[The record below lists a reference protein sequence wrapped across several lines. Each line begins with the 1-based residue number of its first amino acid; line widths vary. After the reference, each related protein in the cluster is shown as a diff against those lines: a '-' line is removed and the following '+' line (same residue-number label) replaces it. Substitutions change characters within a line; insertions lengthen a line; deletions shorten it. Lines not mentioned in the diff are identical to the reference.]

1 MSKLLAVR
9 IPEDLIRELHNLR
22 KLRGTVISHFV
33 TEAITEK
40 MAEMKEEET
49 DIALIASRK
58 HESSMSEKEWI
69 KNLKRKGISV

>member
-9 IPEDLIRELHNLR
+9 IPEELIGELHNLR

-40 MAEMKEEET
+40 MAEMKEESA
-49 DIALIASRK
+49 DIALITSRK
-58 HESSMSEKEWI
+58 HETAMSEKEWN
-69 KNLKRKGISV
+69 KRLKHKGINV

>member
-9 IPEDLIRELHNLR
+9 IPEDLIGELHNLR

-40 MAEMKEEET
+40 MAEMKEET
-49 DIALIASRK
+49 ADIALITARK
-58 HESSMSEKEWI
+58 HESSVSEKEWN
-69 KNLKRKGISV
+69 KRLKHKGISV